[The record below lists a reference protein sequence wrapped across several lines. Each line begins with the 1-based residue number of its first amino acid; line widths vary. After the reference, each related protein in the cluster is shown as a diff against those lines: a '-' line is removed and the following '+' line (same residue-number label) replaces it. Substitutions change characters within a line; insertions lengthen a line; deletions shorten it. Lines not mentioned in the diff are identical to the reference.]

1 MSLALASPVVAPR
14 WRCSPSPARRHRAM
28 RTAPSSS
35 SVARAATDEETAA
48 ASTTAPSLPP
58 SPADVDLAGLKKETR
73 RRVEREVKKVGKAT
87 TKLRVARETVDALV
101 ANADATEAEL
111 ESCPDVDAIER
122 ELSACKRTLADLN
135 ALNDVLE
142 TCKSVSSPN
151 FADDAYARAAA
162 LGVRDAPPPRPPR
175 PPKKQKKKQEN
186 AGPRKPYWTF
196 VSLDGIDIRVGRTSS
211 DNDEVSTSP
220 ECRDPRDWWMHA
232 AGCPGSHVVIRHT
245 SEYDALPRETVVDA
259 ATLAV
264 ANSKS
269 TKTGKAPVSL
279 VRARQ
284 VSKPAGA
291 KAGLVRLSGEV
302 RTVVV
307 NLKDEAARLERLA
320 GTKK

>member
-1 MSLALASPVVAPR
+1 M
-14 WRCSPSPARRHRAM
+14 
-28 RTAPSSS
+28 
-35 SVARAATDEETAA
+35 
-48 ASTTAPSLPP
+48 
-58 SPADVDLAGLKKETR
+58 
-73 RRVEREVKKVGKAT
+73 
-87 TKLRVARETVDALV
+87 
-101 ANADATEAEL
+101 
-111 ESCPDVDAIER
+111 
-122 ELSACKRTLADLN
+122 
-135 ALNDVLE
+135 
-142 TCKSVSSPN
+142 
-151 FADDAYARAAA
+151 
-162 LGVRDAPPPRPPR
+162 RDAPPPRPPR

-259 ATLAV
+259 ATLAA